1 MVQHRI
7 LTKAEL
13 HLLSEQISEIEKKT
27 AAEIRIV
34 VRHRKHWSERKL
46 TSRQIAEREFGS
58 LGMSKTK
65 LRTGILVFILFSERK
80 FELLADRGIAAV
92 LPDEFWTATAGKLS
106 EHFSKR
112 NFYHGLKISLEEV
125 GEILEEKLPP
135 VAGSHEELPNDVIE
149 E

>member
-13 HLLSEQISEIEKKT
+13 HQLSEQIGEIERKT

-46 TSRQIAEREFGS
+46 TSRQLAEREFGS

-65 LRTGILVFILFSERK
+65 LRTGILIFILLSERK
-80 FELLADRGIAAV
+80 FELLADRGITAV
-92 LPDEFWTATAGKLS
+92 LPDEFWTAAAGKLS
-106 EHFSKR
+106 EHFSKS
-112 NFYHGLKISLEEV
+112 NFYHGIKTSIEEV

-135 VAGSHEELPNDVIE
+135 VSGTQEELPNDVIE